1 MWNLILDPLL
11 QVLNGVCHVMH
22 HYSIDKPT
30 RDELVEL
37 LSSSKFTA
45 GTWEQFVCYLPNMT
59 QDIITGIKERGS
71 IKEDTMSAVAQH
83 CLDNNPNITWRKV
96 IDALLDANEKYLC
109 HHILEEETG
118 KISNKIQ

>member
-1 MWNLILDPLL
+1 MLPPIITKI
-11 QVLNGVCHVMH
+11 
-22 HYSIDKPT
+22 IDKPT

-71 IKEDTMSAVAQH
+71 IEEDTMSAVAQH
-83 CLDNNPNITWRKV
+83 CLDNNPDITWKRV
-96 IDALLDANEKYLC
+96 INALLDANEAAVARNVLDK
-109 HHILEEETG
+109 HSG
-118 KISNKIQ
+118 KSL